1 MLKRSRILPTGMGD
15 TDSHFIPGIAIL
27 VTMLLLLLSCAP
39 ETSTHF
45 EKASDNGRNFYQALQ
60 ALERRIQ
67 ENPCGFLQVRQPL
80 LQVSGF
86 LTASPRDNTSLVLFI
101 APNTSFDAALY
112 VVEHCPPIYR
122 SSSTNAKR
130 FTLPPLPEGNYV
142 VMLDGHSFGSA
153 QGFPVVNEI
162 NDSDWIVDFA
172 FHGGN
177 SQYSMAAFSIH
188 PKDRAVAEHSGG
200 LGEGE

>member
-1 MLKRSRILPTGMGD
+1 MRD
-15 TDSHFIPGIAIL
+15 TDGRCIPEFAIL
-27 VTMLLLLLSCAP
+27 VAMLPLFLGCTP
-39 ETSTHF
+39 ETSTRF
-45 EKASDNGRNFYQALQ
+45 QETSDNERNFCQALQ
-60 ALERRIQ
+60 ALEKQMQ
-67 ENPCGFLQVRQPL
+67 ENPCGFLPIRQPL

-86 LTASPRDNTSLVLFI
+86 MTAAPRDNASLFLFI
-101 APNTSFDAALY
+101 TPNTSFDAALY

-122 SSSTNAKR
+122 SVATNAKR

-153 QGFPVVNEI
+153 QGFPIVNQI
-162 NDSDWIVDFA
+162 NDSDWMVDFG

-188 PKDRAVAEHSGG
+188 PKDKPAAEHSGE
-200 LGEGE
+200 LGGGE

>member
-1 MLKRSRILPTGMGD
+1 MKALNP
-15 TDSHFIPGIAIL
+15 HFIREPVLLAAMALIL
-27 VTMLLLLLSCAP
+27 VGCASEP
-39 ETSTHF
+39 PASLGNAQRNEQNFCQAIQTL
-45 EKASDNGRNFYQALQ
+45 EKQM
-60 ALERRIQ
+60 Q
-67 ENPCGFLQVRQPL
+67 ENPCGFLQIRQPL

-86 LTASPRDNTSLVLFI
+86 LTTAPRDNTSLFLFI
-101 APNTSFDAALY
+101 TPNTSFDAALY

-122 SSSTNAKR
+122 SVPTNPKR

-142 VMLDGHSFGSA
+142 VMLDGHSFSSA

-162 NDSDWIVDFA
+162 NDSGWMVDFA

-188 PKDRAVAEHSGG
+188 PKDRSPAEHSGG
-200 LGEGE
+200 LGGGG